1 MPNQFYDEI
10 RRAQGRIESYVRQ
23 IFAEYENELSLR
35 LGNLNLLQNEHNCLE
50 SSTAIGFILEEFLV
64 SRLEASTLNNEGPED
79 FRIRRSADAAT
90 TSLSYDCSSW
100 IGDIRMLIN
109 VKVNKRGSSNDAVAA
124 IGQLYKDFV
133 RTDPTVG
140 KCFLVL
146 KVNYDFGCA
155 SDGERKI
162 FINDVMTYFLDEVD
176 LSREHK
182 QDHRNWSEEFQADS
196 GRLLVS
202 NAFRC
207 SHRVP
212 SDQISYAN
220 TVAMLEAVK
229 QRNSVRQ

>member
-1 MPNQFYDEI
+1 MPNRFYDEI
-10 RRAQGRIESYVRQ
+10 RRAQDRIESYVRR
-23 IFAEYENELSLR
+23 IFAEYGNELSLR
-35 LGNLNLLQNEHNCLE
+35 LGDLNLLQNEHNCLE

-64 SRLEASTLNNEGPED
+64 SRLEVSTLNNEGPED
-79 FRIRRSADAAT
+79 FRICRNVDAAT
-90 TSLSYDCSSW
+90 TSSSYDCSSR

-109 VKVNKRGSSNDAVAA
+109 VKVNKRGSNNNAVAA

-133 RTDPTVG
+133 RTDPTVD

-146 KVNYDFGCA
+146 KVNYDFGST

-162 FINDVMTYFLDEVD
+162 FINDVVTYFLDEID

-202 NAFRC
+202 NAFRR

-212 SDQISYAN
+212 SDRISYAN

-229 QRNSVRQ
+229 QRNSVGR